1 MKLYYFCS
9 KKVFEQFELEPNK
22 QEHQH
27 GSVII
32 DGNAFIYPHTTTE
45 QSINPLNLNSIKL
58 SLSIE
63 KVILVDRIFGQ
74 EEMTKTK
81 DHINRTG
88 VSFLRG
94 NTPFKE
100 LPTFPDVSNI
110 YRTEK
115 GKVFMSIGDK
125 NPLKIIPG
133 KDVILSEW
141 MAPISTVW
149 HYLGVNVFEN
159 QNLDKIA
166 DFTCRDKS
174 EIHFL
179 PFEISKKDIIQVIS
193 NFERQKIKI

>member
-149 HYLGVNVFEN
+149 HYLGVNVFGVGVN
-159 QNLDKIA
+159 NNTCSLDVLVK
-166 DFTCRDKS
+166 
-174 EIHFL
+174 
-179 PFEISKKDIIQVIS
+179 
-193 NFERQKIKI
+193 

>member
-63 KVILVDRIFGQ
+63 KVILVDRIFG
-74 EEMTKTK
+74 EEETTKTK

-94 NTPFKE
+94 NTPFEE

-110 YRTEK
+110 YHTKK
-115 GKVFMSIGDK
+115 GKVFMSVGDK
-125 NPLKIIPG
+125 KPLKIITG
-133 KDVILSEW
+133 KGVVLSEW
-141 MAPISTVW
+141 IAPIATVW
-149 HYLGVNVFEN
+149 HYLG
-159 QNLDKIA
+159 
-166 DFTCRDKS
+166 T
-174 EIHFL
+174 
-179 PFEISKKDIIQVIS
+179 
-193 NFERQKIKI
+193 KIKGYGVNKNLISMKSIF